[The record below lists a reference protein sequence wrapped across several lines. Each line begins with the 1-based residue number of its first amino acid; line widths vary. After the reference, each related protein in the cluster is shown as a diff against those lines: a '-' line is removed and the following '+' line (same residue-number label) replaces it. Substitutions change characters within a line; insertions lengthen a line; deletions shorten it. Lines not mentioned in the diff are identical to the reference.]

1 MGSRAFFEVNRPG
14 GFAVPKRQMRAEL
27 VGKRPH
33 RIVLS
38 AGRNP
43 QGPIALGARFLDQS
57 SEQNAAD
64 TPATQASLDAEGDL
78 GLQILRRLR
87 RMKFRRASDDAI
99 FEVSDD
105 EGSVVSA
112 FGCVTLDE
120 TVIHIAVKTVVATM
134 VIEPQQM
141 IPEQRKLFLLAQ
153 RPNGAFGSR
162 GVVVAHFQSPLG
174 SPRGGVESLSHLYCA
189 SQHEIQG
196 RIMPRV
202 DRR

>member
-78 GLQILRRLR
+78 GLQIRRRLGRMKLRRPSYH
-87 RMKFRRASDDAI
+87 AV

-105 EGSVVSA
+105 EGSVVRA
-112 FGCVTLDE
+112 FGGVTLDKA
-120 TVIHIAVKTVVATM
+120 VVHVAVKTVMAALG
-134 VIEPQQM
+134 IE
-141 IPEQRKLFLLAQ
+141 
-153 RPNGAFGSR
+153 
-162 GVVVAHFQSPLG
+162 
-174 SPRGGVESLSHLYCA
+174 
-189 SQHEIQG
+189 
-196 RIMPRV
+196 
-202 DRR
+202 